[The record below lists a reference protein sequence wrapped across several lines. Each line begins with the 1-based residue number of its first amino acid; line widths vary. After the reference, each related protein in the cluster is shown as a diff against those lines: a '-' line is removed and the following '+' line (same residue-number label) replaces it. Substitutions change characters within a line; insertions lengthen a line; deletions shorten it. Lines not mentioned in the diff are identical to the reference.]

1 MNDVGSKGWA
11 IARLELADDYLS
23 SKDWE
28 IIFQAGDL
36 LADPDGLL
44 RAASIKHNKYKYYN
58 ELCRVYKTK
67 QAEVFRKI
75 RERRKLFDVKHTLKV
90 IVKGGMVEEIENL
103 PDWMDYIVE
112 DHDMEGYR

>member
-1 MNDVGSKGWA
+1 MDDTGSRGWVQ
-11 IARLELADDYLS
+11 ARLSLAEEYLTS
-23 SKDWE
+23 RDWE
-28 IIFQAGDL
+28 IIFKAGDL
-36 LADPDGLL
+36 LADPDGIM
-44 RAASIKHNKYKYYN
+44 REASKKHGEYQYYYGLCSIYKQ
-58 ELCRVYKTK
+58 K